1 MSKGEISK
9 ESGINIT
16 TAVDSL
22 VLLVNAKKRIS
33 MEEASK
39 TLGLPDSIVNEWATF
54 LEEENIIK
62 IEYQLTTPFLVE
74 TEDTKRVVEEK
85 LNIVIEKDLISRKV
99 SVMISAIDKIPV
111 NSALNLKNEEDLKN
125 AIINKNLS
133 REDRLY
139 AQKFY
144 LKLRLNELLGLLKNQ
159 KSADIFKINEKLM
172 ILEIKKKIFENNCKK
187 ER

>member
-1 MSKGEISK
+1 MSKEEISK
-9 ESGINIT
+9 DSGINIT

-22 VLLVNAKKRIS
+22 VLLVNSRKRIPL
-33 MEEASK
+33 EEVSK
-39 TLGLPDSIVNEWATF
+39 VLGVPDSIVNEWATF
-54 LEEENIIK
+54 LDEENIIK

-74 TEDTKRVVEEK
+74 TKDTKRIVEEN
-85 LNIVIEKDLISRKV
+85 LNVEIEKDLISRKI
-99 SVMISAIDKIPV
+99 SVMISAIDKISV

-125 AIINKNLS
+125 AIINKDLS

-144 LKLRLNELLGLLKNQ
+144 LKLRLNELLVLLKNQ
-159 KSADIFKINEKLM
+159 KSIDIFKINEKLM
-172 ILEIKKKIFENNCKK
+172 ILERKKKIFENNCKK

>member
-1 MSKGEISK
+1 MNEASQK

-22 VLLVNAKKRIS
+22 VSLVNAKKRIP

-39 TLGLPDSIVNEWATF
+39 ALGLPDSIVNEWATF
-54 LEEENIIK
+54 LEEENILK

-74 TEDTKRVVEEK
+74 TEDTKRIVEEK
-85 LNIVIEKDLISRKV
+85 LDVEIEKDLISRKIL
-99 SVMISAIDKIPV
+99 VMISAIDKVNV
-111 NSALNLKNEEDLKN
+111 NSTLVLKNEEDLKR
-125 AIINKNLS
+125 AVLRQNL
-133 REDRLY
+133 RKEDRLY

-144 LKLRLNELLGLLKNQ
+144 LKLRLNELLTLLKNQ
-159 KSADIFKINEKLM
+159 KFIDIFKINEKLM
-172 ILEIKKKIFENNCKK
+172 TLEKKKKIFENNCKK